1 MHVKNWIKFNNR
13 LLPNIDKKME
23 NDSSEKKINNIWGGR
38 FSSSTDGIMEEFNSS
53 IQFDKILYLEDI
65 EGSLAHSEMLSKQK
79 IISNKDF
86 ELIKTGLNQIK
97 DEISKNEFTFSMK
110 LEDIHMNIE
119 NRLVEIIGDPGKKLH
134 TARSRNDQVA
144 TDIKLW
150 LRKEI
155 DEIDLNLLSLQ
166 KSLIEKAEMYY
177 DLLMPGYTH
186 LQVAQ
191 PITFGHHLLS
201 YVEMLGRDR
210 GRLADCRK
218 RLNESPLGS
227 AALAGT
233 SYPIDRDFVARK
245 LKFDKPTDNSMDAV
259 SDRDFAIEFM
269 SASSLI
275 AIHLSRLAEELVIW
289 SSDRFNFIKLPES
302 FTTGSSIMPQKRNPD
317 AAELIR
323 AKPGRIF
330 GNLFSLMTVL
340 KGLPM
345 TYGKDMQEDKEPIF
359 DTVKTIKL
367 CLIIMTGMVQKLE
380 PIPHKMMEALQNG
393 FPTATDLADY
403 LVTNLAIP
411 FRDAHHFTGK
421 VVLLAESKSCS
432 LENLTLEDIRT
443 VIPNADN
450 NILNVLKIENSV
462 SKRTS
467 YGGTAPK
474 NVLMA
479 IKKAKLKFLG
489 NKK

>member
-1 MHVKNWIKFNNR
+1 M
-13 LLPNIDKKME
+13 KK
-23 NDSSEKKINNIWGGR
+23 DSSEEQNNSKIWGGR
-38 FSSSTDGIMEEFNSS
+38 FSSSSNKLMEEFNSS
-53 IQFDKILYLEDI
+53 ILFDKKLYKQDI
-65 EGSLAHSEMLSKQK
+65 EASIVHAEMLCKQK
-79 IISNKDF
+79 IISEKDF
-86 ELIKTGLNQIK
+86 KLIKTGLNKIK
-97 DEISKNEFTFSMK
+97 TEISNNNFTFSIK

-119 NRLVEIIGDPGKKLH
+119 NRLVDLIGDAGKKLH
-134 TARSRNDQVA
+134 TGRSRNDQVA

-150 LRKEI
+150 LRDNIDQIEI
-155 DEIDLNLLSLQ
+155 NLKLLQ
-166 KSLIEKAEMYY
+166 KTLIDKSELYY
-177 DLLMPGYTH
+177 DMLMPGYTH

-191 PITFGHHLLS
+191 PVTFGHHLLA

-210 GRLADCRK
+210 GRLTDCRK

-233 SYPIDRDFVARK
+233 SYPIDRDFVSKK
-245 LKFDKPTDNSMDAV
+245 LGFDKPTKNSMDGV
-259 SDRDFAIEFM
+259 SDRDFAVEFM
-269 SASSLI
+269 SATSLI

-330 GNLFSLMTVL
+330 GNMLSLMTVL

-359 DTVKTIKL
+359 DTAKTIQM
-367 CLIIMTGMVQKLE
+367 CIVNMDGMIKGLQ
-380 PIPHKMMEALQNG
+380 PIPNNMIQALQKG

-403 LVTNLAIP
+403 LVTNLDIP
-411 FRDAHHFTGK
+411 FRDAHHLTGRI
-421 VVLLAESKSCS
+421 VLLAEEKDC
-432 LENLTLEDIRT
+432 TLESLSLKDIQRI
-443 VIPNADN
+443 IPEADN
-450 NILNVLKIENSV
+450 KIIDVLKIQNSV
-462 SKRTS
+462 SSRNS

-474 NVLMA
+474 NVLKA
-479 IKKAKLKFLG
+479 AREAKKIFLKD
-489 NKK
+489 

>member
-1 MHVKNWIKFNNR
+1 M
-13 LLPNIDKKME
+13 KK
-23 NDSSEKKINNIWGGR
+23 DSSEEQNNSKIWGGR
-38 FSSSTDGIMEEFNSS
+38 FSSSSNKLMEDFNSS
-53 IQFDKILYLEDI
+53 IQFDKKLYKQDI
-65 EGSLAHSEMLSKQK
+65 EASIVHAEMLCKQK
-79 IISNKDF
+79 IISEKDF
-86 ELIKTGLNQIK
+86 KLIKTGLNKIK
-97 DEISKNEFTFSMK
+97 TEISNNNFTFSIK

-119 NRLVEIIGDPGKKLH
+119 NRLVDLIGDAGKKLH
-134 TARSRNDQVA
+134 TGRSRNDQVA

-150 LRKEI
+150 LRDNIDQIEI
-155 DEIDLNLLSLQ
+155 NLKLLQ
-166 KSLIEKAEMYY
+166 KTLIDKSELYY
-177 DLLMPGYTH
+177 DMLMPGYTH

-191 PITFGHHLLS
+191 PVTFGHHLLA

-210 GRLADCRK
+210 GRLTDCRK

-233 SYPIDRDFVARK
+233 SYPIDRDFVSKK
-245 LKFDKPTDNSMDAV
+245 LGFDKPTKNSMDGV
-259 SDRDFAIEFM
+259 SDRDFAVEFM
-269 SASSLI
+269 SATSLI

-330 GNLFSLMTVL
+330 GNMLSLMTVL

-359 DTVKTIKL
+359 DTARTIQM
-367 CLIIMTGMVQKLE
+367 CIVNMDGMIKGLQ
-380 PIPHKMMEALQNG
+380 PIPNNMIQALQKG

-403 LVTNLAIP
+403 LVINLDIP
-411 FRDAHHFTGK
+411 FRDAHHLTGRI
-421 VVLLAESKSCS
+421 VLLAEEKDC
-432 LENLTLEDIRT
+432 TLESLSLKDIQKI
-443 VIPNADN
+443 IPEADN
-450 NILNVLKIENSV
+450 KIINVLKIENSV
-462 SKRTS
+462 SSRKS

-474 NVLMA
+474 NVL
-479 IKKAKLKFLG
+479 KAAREARQRFLKD
-489 NKK
+489 

>member
-1 MHVKNWIKFNNR
+1 
-13 LLPNIDKKME
+13 
-23 NDSSEKKINNIWGGR
+23 
-38 FSSSTDGIMEEFNSS
+38 
-53 IQFDKILYLEDI
+53 
-65 EGSLAHSEMLSKQK
+65 MLCKQK
-79 IISNKDF
+79 IISEKDF
-86 ELIKTGLNQIK
+86 KLIKTGLNKIK
-97 DEISKNEFTFSMK
+97 TEISNNNFTFSIK

-119 NRLVEIIGDPGKKLH
+119 NRLVDLIGDAGKKLH
-134 TARSRNDQVA
+134 TGRSRNDQVA

-150 LRKEI
+150 LRDNIDQIEI
-155 DEIDLNLLSLQ
+155 NLKLLQ
-166 KSLIEKAEMYY
+166 KTLIDKSELYY
-177 DLLMPGYTH
+177 DMLMPGYTH

-191 PITFGHHLLS
+191 PVTFGHHLLA

-210 GRLADCRK
+210 GRLTDCRK

-233 SYPIDRDFVARK
+233 SYPIDRDFVSKK
-245 LKFDKPTDNSMDAV
+245 LGFDKPTKNSMDGV
-259 SDRDFAIEFM
+259 SDRDFAVEFM
-269 SASSLI
+269 SATSLI

-330 GNLFSLMTVL
+330 GNMLSLMTVL

-359 DTVKTIKL
+359 DTARTIQM
-367 CLIIMTGMVQKLE
+367 CIVNMDGMIESLQ
-380 PIPHKMMEALQNG
+380 PIPNNMIQALQKG

-403 LVTNLAIP
+403 LVINLDIP
-411 FRDAHHFTGK
+411 FRDAHHLTGRI
-421 VVLLAESKSCS
+421 VLLAEEKDC
-432 LENLTLEDIRT
+432 TLESLSLKDIQRI
-443 VIPNADN
+443 IPEADDK
-450 NILNVLKIENSV
+450 IIDVLKIQNSV
-462 SKRTS
+462 SSRNS

-474 NVLMA
+474 NVLKA
-479 IKKAKLKFLG
+479 AREAKKRFLKD
-489 NKK
+489 

>member
-1 MHVKNWIKFNNR
+1 M
-13 LLPNIDKKME
+13 KK
-23 NDSSEKKINNIWGGR
+23 DSSEERNNSKIWGGR
-38 FSSSTDGIMEEFNSS
+38 FSSSSNKLMEEFNSS
-53 IQFDKILYLEDI
+53 IQFDKKLYKQDI
-65 EGSLAHSEMLSKQK
+65 EASIVHAEMLCKQK
-79 IISNKDF
+79 IISEKDF
-86 ELIKTGLNQIK
+86 KLIKTGLNKIK
-97 DEISKNEFTFSMK
+97 TEISNNNFTFSIK

-119 NRLVEIIGDPGKKLH
+119 NRLVDLIGDAGKKLH
-134 TARSRNDQVA
+134 TGRSRNDQVA

-150 LRKEI
+150 LRDNIDQIEI
-155 DEIDLNLLSLQ
+155 NLKLLQ
-166 KSLIEKAEMYY
+166 KTLIDKSELYY
-177 DLLMPGYTH
+177 DMLMPGYTH

-191 PITFGHHLLS
+191 PVTFGHHLLA

-210 GRLADCRK
+210 GRLTDCRK

-233 SYPIDRDFVARK
+233 SYPIDRDFVSKK
-245 LKFDKPTDNSMDAV
+245 LGFDKPTKNSMDGV
-259 SDRDFAIEFM
+259 SDRDFAVEFM
-269 SASSLI
+269 SATSLI

-330 GNLFSLMTVL
+330 GNMLSLMTVL

-359 DTVKTIKL
+359 DTARTIQM
-367 CLIIMTGMVQKLE
+367 CIVNMDGMIKGLQ
-380 PIPHKMMEALQNG
+380 PIPNNMIQALQKG

-403 LVTNLAIP
+403 LVVNLDIP
-411 FRDAHHFTGK
+411 FRDAHHLTGRI
-421 VVLLAESKSCS
+421 VLLAEEKDC
-432 LENLTLEDIRT
+432 TLESLSLKDIQRI
-443 VIPNADN
+443 IPEADN
-450 NILNVLKIENSV
+450 KIIDILKIQNSV
-462 SKRTS
+462 SSRNS

-474 NVLMA
+474 NVLKA
-479 IKKAKLKFLG
+479 AREAKKRFLKD
-489 NKK
+489 

>member
-1 MHVKNWIKFNNR
+1 M
-13 LLPNIDKKME
+13 KK
-23 NDSSEKKINNIWGGR
+23 DSSEEQNNSKIWGGR
-38 FSSSTDGIMEEFNSS
+38 FSSSSNKLMEEFNSS
-53 IQFDKILYLEDI
+53 ILFDKKLYKQDI
-65 EGSLAHSEMLSKQK
+65 EASIVHAEMLCKQK
-79 IISNKDF
+79 IISEKDF
-86 ELIKTGLNQIK
+86 KLIKTGLNKIK
-97 DEISKNEFTFSMK
+97 TEISNNNFTFSIK

-119 NRLVEIIGDPGKKLH
+119 NRLVDLIGDAGKKLH
-134 TARSRNDQVA
+134 TGRSRNDQVA

-150 LRKEI
+150 LRDNIDQIEI
-155 DEIDLNLLSLQ
+155 NLKLLQ
-166 KSLIEKAEMYY
+166 KTLIDKSELYY
-177 DLLMPGYTH
+177 DMLMPGYTH

-191 PITFGHHLLS
+191 PVTFGHHLLA

-210 GRLADCRK
+210 GRLTDCRK

-233 SYPIDRDFVARK
+233 SYPIDRDFVSKK
-245 LKFDKPTDNSMDAV
+245 LGFDKPTKNSMDGV
-259 SDRDFAIEFM
+259 SDRDFAVEFM
-269 SASSLI
+269 SATSLI

-330 GNLFSLMTVL
+330 GNMLSLMTVL

-359 DTVKTIKL
+359 DTARTIQL
-367 CLIIMTGMVQKLE
+367 CIVNMDGMIKWLQ
-380 PIPHKMMEALQNG
+380 PIPNNMIQALQKG

-403 LVTNLAIP
+403 LVTNLDIP
-411 FRDAHHFTGK
+411 FRDAHHLTGRI
-421 VVLLAESKSCS
+421 VLLAEEKDC
-432 LENLTLEDIRT
+432 TLESLSLKDIQRI
-443 VIPNADN
+443 IPEADDK
-450 NILNVLKIENSV
+450 IIDVLKIQNSV
-462 SKRTS
+462 SSRNS

-474 NVLMA
+474 NVLKA
-479 IKKAKLKFLG
+479 AREAKKRFLKD
-489 NKK
+489 

>member
-1 MHVKNWIKFNNR
+1 M
-13 LLPNIDKKME
+13 KK
-23 NDSSEKKINNIWGGR
+23 DSSEEQNNSKIWGGR
-38 FSSSTDGIMEEFNSS
+38 FSSSSNKLMEEFNSS
-53 IQFDKILYLEDI
+53 IQFDKKLYKQDI
-65 EGSLAHSEMLSKQK
+65 EASIVHAEMLCKQK
-79 IISNKDF
+79 IISEKDF
-86 ELIKTGLNQIK
+86 KLIKTGLNKIK
-97 DEISKNEFTFSMK
+97 TEISNNNFTFSIK

-119 NRLVEIIGDPGKKLH
+119 NRLVDLIGDAGKKLH
-134 TARSRNDQVA
+134 TGRSRNDQVA

-150 LRKEI
+150 LRDSIDQIEI
-155 DEIDLNLLSLQ
+155 NLKLLQ
-166 KSLIEKAEMYY
+166 KTLIDKSELYY
-177 DLLMPGYTH
+177 DMLMPGYTH

-191 PITFGHHLLS
+191 PITFGHHLLA

-210 GRLADCRK
+210 GRLTDCRK

-233 SYPIDRDFVARK
+233 SYPIDRDFVSKK
-245 LKFDKPTDNSMDAV
+245 LGFDKPTKNSMDGV
-259 SDRDFAIEFM
+259 SDRDFAVEFM
-269 SASSLI
+269 SAASLI

-330 GNLFSLMTVL
+330 GNMLSLMTVL

-359 DTVKTIKL
+359 DTARTIQM
-367 CLIIMTGMVQKLE
+367 CIVNMDGMIKGLQ
-380 PIPHKMMEALQNG
+380 PIPNNMIEALQKG

-403 LVTNLAIP
+403 LVINLDIP
-411 FRDAHHFTGK
+411 FRDAHHLTGRI
-421 VVLLAESKSCS
+421 VLLAEEKDC
-432 LENLTLEDIRT
+432 TLESLSLKDIQKI
-443 VIPNADN
+443 IPEADN
-450 NILNVLKIENSV
+450 KVIDVLKIQNSV
-462 SKRTS
+462 SSRNS

-474 NVLMA
+474 NVL
-479 IKKAKLKFLG
+479 KAAREAKQRFLKD
-489 NKK
+489 

>member
-1 MHVKNWIKFNNR
+1 M
-13 LLPNIDKKME
+13 KK
-23 NDSSEKKINNIWGGR
+23 DSSEEQNNSKIWGGR
-38 FSSSTDGIMEEFNSS
+38 FSSSSNKLMEEFNSS
-53 IQFDKILYLEDI
+53 ILFDKKLYKQDI
-65 EGSLAHSEMLSKQK
+65 EASIVHAEMLCKQK
-79 IISNKDF
+79 IISEKDF
-86 ELIKTGLNQIK
+86 KLIKTGLNKIK
-97 DEISKNEFTFSMK
+97 TEISNNNFTFSIK

-119 NRLVEIIGDPGKKLH
+119 NRLVDLIGDAGKKLH
-134 TARSRNDQVA
+134 TGRSRNDQVA

-150 LRKEI
+150 LRDNIDQIEI
-155 DEIDLNLLSLQ
+155 NLKVLQ
-166 KSLIEKAEMYY
+166 KTLIDKSELYY
-177 DLLMPGYTH
+177 DMLMPGYTH

-191 PITFGHHLLS
+191 PVTFGHHLLA

-210 GRLADCRK
+210 GRLTDCRK

-233 SYPIDRDFVARK
+233 SYPIDRDFVSKK
-245 LKFDKPTDNSMDAV
+245 LGFDRPTKNSMDGV
-259 SDRDFAIEFM
+259 SDRDFAVEFM
-269 SASSLI
+269 SATSLI

-330 GNLFSLMTVL
+330 GNMLSLMTIL

-359 DTVKTIKL
+359 DTARTIQM
-367 CLIIMTGMVQKLE
+367 CIVNMDGMIEGLQ
-380 PIPHKMMEALQNG
+380 PIPNNMIQALQKG

-403 LVTNLAIP
+403 LVINLDIP
-411 FRDAHHFTGK
+411 FRDAHHLTGRI
-421 VVLLAESKSCS
+421 VLLAEEKDC
-432 LENLTLEDIRT
+432 TLESLSLKDIQRI
-443 VIPNADN
+443 IPEADDK
-450 NILNVLKIENSV
+450 IIDVLKIQNSV
-462 SKRTS
+462 SSRNS

-474 NVLMA
+474 NVLKA
-479 IKKAKLKFLG
+479 AREAKKRFLKD
-489 NKK
+489 

>member
-1 MHVKNWIKFNNR
+1 M
-13 LLPNIDKKME
+13 KK
-23 NDSSEKKINNIWGGR
+23 DSSEEQNNSKIWGGR
-38 FSSSTDGIMEEFNSS
+38 FSSSSNKLMEEFNSS
-53 IQFDKILYLEDI
+53 IQFDKKLYKQDI
-65 EGSLAHSEMLSKQK
+65 EASIVHAEMLCKQK
-79 IISNKDF
+79 IISEKDF
-86 ELIKTGLNQIK
+86 KLIKTGLNKIK
-97 DEISKNEFTFSMK
+97 TEISNNNFTFSIK

-119 NRLVEIIGDPGKKLH
+119 NRLVDLIGDAGKKLH
-134 TARSRNDQVA
+134 TGRSRNDQVA

-150 LRKEI
+150 LRDNIDQIEI
-155 DEIDLNLLSLQ
+155 NLKVLQ
-166 KSLIEKAEMYY
+166 KTLIDKSELYY
-177 DLLMPGYTH
+177 DMLMPGYTH

-191 PITFGHHLLS
+191 PVTFGHHLLA

-210 GRLADCRK
+210 GRLTDCRK

-233 SYPIDRDFVARK
+233 SYPIDRDFVSKK
-245 LKFDKPTDNSMDAV
+245 LGFDKPTKNSMDGV
-259 SDRDFAIEFM
+259 SDRDFAVEFM
-269 SASSLI
+269 SATSLI

-330 GNLFSLMTVL
+330 GNMLSLMTVL

-359 DTVKTIKL
+359 DTAKTIQM
-367 CLIIMTGMVQKLE
+367 CIVNMDGMIKGLQ
-380 PIPHKMMEALQNG
+380 PIPNNMIQALQKG

-403 LVTNLAIP
+403 LVINLDIP
-411 FRDAHHFTGK
+411 FRDAHHLTGRI
-421 VVLLAESKSCS
+421 VLLAEEKDC
-432 LENLTLEDIRT
+432 TLESLSLKDIQRI
-443 VIPNADN
+443 IPEADDK
-450 NILNVLKIENSV
+450 IIDVLKIQNSV
-462 SKRTS
+462 SSRNS

-474 NVLMA
+474 NVLKA
-479 IKKAKLKFLG
+479 AREAKKRFLKD
-489 NKK
+489 

>member
-1 MHVKNWIKFNNR
+1 M
-13 LLPNIDKKME
+13 KK
-23 NDSSEKKINNIWGGR
+23 DSSEEQNNSKIWGGR
-38 FSSSTDGIMEEFNSS
+38 FSSSSNKLMEEFNSS
-53 IQFDKILYLEDI
+53 IQFDKKLYKQDI
-65 EGSLAHSEMLSKQK
+65 EASIVHAEMLCKQK
-79 IISNKDF
+79 IISEKDF
-86 ELIKTGLNQIK
+86 KLIKTGLNKIK
-97 DEISKNEFTFSMK
+97 TEISNNNFTFSIK

-119 NRLVEIIGDPGKKLH
+119 NRLVDLIGDAGKKLH
-134 TARSRNDQVA
+134 TGRSRNDQVA

-150 LRKEI
+150 LRDNI
-155 DEIDLNLLSLQ
+155 DQIDINLKVLQ
-166 KSLIEKAEMYY
+166 KTLIDKSELYY
-177 DLLMPGYTH
+177 DMLMPGYTH

-191 PITFGHHLLS
+191 PVTFGHHLLA

-210 GRLADCRK
+210 GRLTDCRK

-233 SYPIDRDFVARK
+233 SYPIDRDFVSKK
-245 LKFDKPTDNSMDAV
+245 LGFDKPTKNSMDGV
-259 SDRDFAIEFM
+259 SDRDFAVEFM
-269 SASSLI
+269 SATSLI

-330 GNLFSLMTVL
+330 GNMLSLMTVL

-359 DTVKTIKL
+359 DTARTIQM
-367 CLIIMTGMVQKLE
+367 CIVNMDGMIKGLQ
-380 PIPHKMMEALQNG
+380 PIPNNMIQALQKG

-403 LVTNLAIP
+403 LVINLDIP
-411 FRDAHHFTGK
+411 FRDAHHLTGRI
-421 VVLLAESKSCS
+421 VLLAEEKDC
-432 LENLTLEDIRT
+432 TLESLSLKDIQRI
-443 VIPNADN
+443 IPEADN
-450 NILNVLKIENSV
+450 KIIDVLKIQNSV
-462 SKRTS
+462 SSRNS

-474 NVLMA
+474 NVLKA
-479 IKKAKLKFLG
+479 AREAKKRFLKD
-489 NKK
+489 

>member
-1 MHVKNWIKFNNR
+1 M
-13 LLPNIDKKME
+13 KK
-23 NDSSEKKINNIWGGR
+23 DSSEEQNNSKIWGGR
-38 FSSSTDGIMEEFNSS
+38 FSSSSNKLMEEFNSS
-53 IQFDKILYLEDI
+53 IQFDKKLYKQDI
-65 EGSLAHSEMLSKQK
+65 EASIVHAEMLCKQK
-79 IISNKDF
+79 IISEKDF
-86 ELIKTGLNQIK
+86 KLIKTGLNKIK
-97 DEISKNEFTFSMK
+97 TEISNNNFTFSIK

-119 NRLVEIIGDPGKKLH
+119 NRLVDLIGDAGKKLH
-134 TARSRNDQVA
+134 TGRSRNDQVA

-150 LRKEI
+150 LRDNI
-155 DEIDLNLLSLQ
+155 DQIDINLKVLQ
-166 KSLIEKAEMYY
+166 KTLIDKSELYY
-177 DLLMPGYTH
+177 DMLMPGYTH

-191 PITFGHHLLS
+191 PVTFGHHLLA

-210 GRLADCRK
+210 GRLTDCRK

-233 SYPIDRDFVARK
+233 SYPIDRDFVSKK
-245 LKFDKPTDNSMDAV
+245 LGFDKPTKNSMDGV
-259 SDRDFAIEFM
+259 SDRDFAVEFM
-269 SASSLI
+269 SATSLI

-330 GNLFSLMTVL
+330 GNMLSLMTVL

-359 DTVKTIKL
+359 DTARTIQMS
-367 CLIIMTGMVQKLE
+367 IVNMDGMIKGLQ
-380 PIPHKMMEALQNG
+380 PIPNNMIQALQKG

-403 LVTNLAIP
+403 LVINLDIP
-411 FRDAHHFTGK
+411 FRDAHHLTGRI
-421 VVLLAESKSCS
+421 VLLAEEKDC
-432 LENLTLEDIRT
+432 TLESLSLKDIQRI
-443 VIPNADN
+443 IPEADDK
-450 NILNVLKIENSV
+450 IIDVLKIQNSV
-462 SKRTS
+462 SSRNS

-474 NVLMA
+474 NVLKA
-479 IKKAKLKFLG
+479 AREAKKIFLKD
-489 NKK
+489 

>member
-1 MHVKNWIKFNNR
+1 M
-13 LLPNIDKKME
+13 KK
-23 NDSSEKKINNIWGGR
+23 DSSEERNNSKIWGGR
-38 FSSSTDGIMEEFNSS
+38 FSSSSNKSMEEFNSS
-53 IQFDKILYLEDI
+53 IQFDKKLYKQDI
-65 EGSLAHSEMLSKQK
+65 EASIVHAEMLCKQK
-79 IISNKDF
+79 IISEKDF
-86 ELIKTGLNQIK
+86 KLIKTGLNKIK
-97 DEISKNEFTFSMK
+97 TEISNNNFTFSIK

-119 NRLVEIIGDPGKKLH
+119 NRLVDLIGDAGKKLH
-134 TARSRNDQVA
+134 TGRSRNDQVA

-150 LRKEI
+150 LRDNIDQIEI
-155 DEIDLNLLSLQ
+155 NLKLLQ
-166 KSLIEKAEMYY
+166 KTLIDKSELYY
-177 DLLMPGYTH
+177 DMLMPGYTH

-191 PITFGHHLLS
+191 PVTFGHHLLA

-210 GRLADCRK
+210 GRLTDCRK

-233 SYPIDRDFVARK
+233 SYPIDRDFVSKK
-245 LKFDKPTDNSMDAV
+245 LGFDKPTKNSMDGV
-259 SDRDFAIEFM
+259 SDRDFAVEFM
-269 SASSLI
+269 SATSLI

-330 GNLFSLMTVL
+330 GNMLSLMTVL

-359 DTVKTIKL
+359 DTARTIQM
-367 CLIIMTGMVQKLE
+367 CIVNMDGMIKGLQ
-380 PIPHKMMEALQNG
+380 PIPNNMIQALQKG

-403 LVTNLAIP
+403 LVTNLDIP
-411 FRDAHHFTGK
+411 FRDAHHLTGRI
-421 VVLLAESKSCS
+421 VLLAEEKDC
-432 LENLTLEDIRT
+432 TLESLSLKDIQRI
-443 VIPNADN
+443 IPEADDK
-450 NILNVLKIENSV
+450 IIDVLKIQNSV
-462 SKRTS
+462 SSRNS

-474 NVLMA
+474 NVLKA
-479 IKKAKLKFLG
+479 AREAKKRFLKD
-489 NKK
+489 